1 MPLSYPDD
9 KSIVDLYTA
18 GIQAM
23 FELTGGQIRGKKGAL
38 AERIA
43 EAIVRL
49 AWRELGAEE
58 DRLTVKKQTQP
69 IYIDEN
75 YVKTLKHGYLRHDI
89 RQNKD
94 KYIYEIEFDRAVEI
108 DNRFVLGVECKAFTD
123 QTMFKRSLKE
133 FELTLHLLFPE
144 LLFCI
149 FQLENGLGGDYGDV
163 SNPKQLG
170 SGSTHTLISHS
181 PTESLEIITLLDGN
195 HNPNKKIHT
204 REHFKNLPTKNV
216 AVCVSKFRDMLAD
229 FV

>member
-1 MPLSYPDD
+1 MALLYPDYE
-9 KSIVDLYTA
+9 SIIALYTE

-23 FELTGGQIRGKKGAL
+23 FGLSGGQIRGKKGAL

-49 AWRELGAEE
+49 AWHKLGEE
-58 DRLTVKKQTQP
+58 AGRLTVKKRTEP
-69 IYIDEN
+69 IDIEEN
-75 YVKTLKHGYLRHDI
+75 YINTLKYEYLRHDI

-94 KYIYEIEFDRAVEI
+94 KYIYKIEFDRAVEI

-144 LLFCI
+144 LIFCI
-149 FQLENGLGGDYGDV
+149 FQLENGLGGDYGDAK
-163 SNPKQLG
+163 NPKQLG
-170 SGSTHTLISHS
+170 SGSTHTLMSHS
-181 PTESLEIITLLDGN
+181 PSVSLEIITLLDGN
-195 HNPNKKIHT
+195 HNSKKKIHNP
-204 REHFKNLPTKNV
+204 EHFKKLPVKNV
-216 AVCVSKFRDMLAD
+216 ATCVSKFRALLEP